1 MAEYPGSFV
10 HVLTEK
16 EANPK
21 DEITF
26 LTKEELMKG
35 DKIGTHIAEEEF
47 TLYRNI
53 QCSCPRYFEFLNRI
67 RGPKRF
73 SALAELQIPI
83 GTTMVSYGYKTL
95 MYNINFKTMQY
106 EKGQDIQ
113 TNVHRGVK
121 INQAIVKNIFQN
133 HSFGYNFGMLVRYY
147 ALKDNLDNCECYD
160 LKNHFAYLTI
170 TERENPIKYKKGEM
184 IHSYRNDMKEYSFLR
199 SDELIAGFD
208 KDDFMGYD

>member
-1 MAEYPGSFV
+1 MIKLVPILQKKNS
-10 HVLTEK
+10 H
-16 EANPK
+16 
-21 DEITF
+21 
-26 LTKEELMKG
+26 
-35 DKIGTHIAEEEF
+35 
-47 TLYRNI
+47 YRNI
-53 QCSCPRYFEFLNRI
+53 QCSCPRYFKFLNSI

-83 GTTMVSYGYKTL
+83 GTTMVSYGYKTA

-106 EKGQDIQ
+106 EKDEDIQ
-113 TNVHRGVK
+113 THVHHGIK

-133 HSFGYNFGMLVRYY
+133 HSFGYNFGILIRYY
-147 ALKDNLDNCECYD
+147 ALKENLDNCECYD

-170 TERENPIKYKKGEM
+170 TEREHPIKYKIGEM

-208 KDDFMGYD
+208 KNDFMGYD